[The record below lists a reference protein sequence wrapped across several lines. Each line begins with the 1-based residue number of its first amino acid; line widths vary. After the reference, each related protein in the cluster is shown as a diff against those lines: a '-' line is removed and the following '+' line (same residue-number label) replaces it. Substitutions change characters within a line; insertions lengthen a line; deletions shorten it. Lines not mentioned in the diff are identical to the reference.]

1 MAYSEWKNVASEPI
15 FAQHTDLYQTGT
27 FSYTVPSDVNTIMI
41 VCSNSKNSTY
51 PTYTTTAGTIK
62 NISQQNQATGAGYY
76 NAVAVDII
84 EDCAGATITASLTL
98 GTYVYAN
105 FNVYSM

>member
-1 MAYSEWKNVASEPI
+1 MAYSEWKNVASEPV
-15 FAQHTDLYQTGT
+15 FAQRTDLYETGT
-27 FSYTVPSDVNTIMI
+27 FSYAVPSDVNTIMI
-41 VCSNSKNSTY
+41 VCSHSKKETY

-62 NISQQNQATGAGYY
+62 NISQQYQKTPPGYC
-76 NAVAVDII
+76 NSVAVDII
-84 EDCAGATITASLTL
+84 EDCAGATITANLTL